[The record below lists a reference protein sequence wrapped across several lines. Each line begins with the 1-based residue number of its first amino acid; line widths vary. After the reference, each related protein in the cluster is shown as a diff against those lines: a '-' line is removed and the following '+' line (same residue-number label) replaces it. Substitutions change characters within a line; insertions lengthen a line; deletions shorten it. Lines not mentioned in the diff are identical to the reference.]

1 MATKASNLVVFLLSL
16 LLLFLLISFQV
27 GVADATRNKPGQ
39 GQEQRL
45 DYDNPR
51 PPTAPI
57 YLPPSKSRKGKGP

>member
-16 LLLFLLISFQV
+16 LLLLLLISFQV
-27 GVADATRNKPGQ
+27 GVADAKRNKPGHDQ
-39 GQEQRL
+39 LL
-45 DYDNPR
+45 DYPR

>member
-16 LLLFLLISFQV
+16 LLLLLLISFQV
-27 GVADATRNKPGQ
+27 GVADAKRNKRHDQ
-39 GQEQRL
+39 LL
-45 DYDNPR
+45 DYPR

>member
-1 MATKASNLVVFLLSL
+1 MATKISQLVVFLLSL
-16 LLLFLLISFQV
+16 LLLLSLIFSQV
-27 GVADATRNKPGQ
+27 GVADAKRNQP

-45 DYDNPR
+45 DYGR